1 MLPGLVAVIV
11 EEALMPRK
19 KLSAFG
25 SELCS
30 LLWETRTVSFLWVFF
45 ACAVSLLLSSVSAH
59 NLQTLSKVFH
69 TSTERRRAGFSLVRE
84 QAAEHNFSRRGS
96 EETNTWGI
104 NGMGSLVR
112 VGEVYVAQ
120 TAQ

>member
-1 MLPGLVAVIV
+1 MQFVVGNQDCVIF
-11 EEALMPRK
+11 MG
-19 KLSAFG
+19 F
-25 SELCS
+25 
-30 LLWETRTVSFLWVFF
+30 FL

-69 TSTERRRAGFSLVRE
+69 TSTERRRAGFSILVRE

-96 EETNTWGI
+96 EETNMWG
-104 NGMGSLVR
+104 MSSLVR